1 MNALSHLLERQPLRV
16 KLALGFS
23 ILLAFAV
30 AVGMVALQAQV
41 RMKSEIFH
49 LYQHQ
54 MLGVSHAKD
63 AQNHYLSIGRELRHA
78 AIAGPGAVREASIQT
93 ITELDSQLMAELE
106 ELRPRLM
113 AESNV
118 RLLASFETEYQI
130 YKASVQKIIGVLHQG
145 NEAQAV
151 AFLTSEE
158 FRAPGSRAYAALE
171 DLTRAK
177 ERAAKEAAEETVR
190 SADTAVEHATLLL
203 LSGGLTSLLI
213 GWLITRSIRRPFD
226 AIEHSVRR
234 LAQGELSVEVP
245 HASYGNEIG
254 SLARSV
260 QVLQDGARQ
269 MDDQS
274 WIKSHLAQ
282 ISNALQSADSFSG
295 LTQIL
300 FSELAPLTHIGH
312 GAFYVFEDTEQ
323 RLRLLGG
330 YALRERKELG
340 QYFRIGQGLVGQ
352 CALERAPITL
362 TQPPVDYIRVAS
374 SLGDAPPA
382 AIAVL
387 PVVRNDRL
395 LGVLEVATF
404 LDLHPREQALLDGLL
419 PVLAMNLEI
428 LERSVR
434 TNKLLGETQRQA
446 ATLEEQA
453 EELEAQKDSIQATES
468 WYRGIIESAP
478 DGLLVADNA
487 GRITMVNARTL
498 ALFGY
503 AENELVGQAIEVLVP
518 DSIRGH
524 HPGLRSGFMET
535 GGSREMGGKG
545 YSLQGRRKDGSLFPV
560 EVGLSKLPPVGG
572 RGASVCASVRDVTDR
587 KEAEQ
592 ALAVS
597 AERLNFALKG
607 GRLGLWDW
615 DVPTGRSQVNDIW
628 AEMLGYT
635 LDEVNEDGSAA
646 AAWERLLH
654 PEDSADVHQRFAHC
668 IEDPDAPG
676 FQAMFRLK
684 TKSGGWCWIL
694 SMGRVTERDSAGR
707 ALRLVGIHQDFT
719 ERVQAQTELEN
730 NRQFMEAV
738 LENMGSA
745 VYVKDAK
752 GMYTFVNSD
761 WERATGLR
769 RADVLGRTTLEVDH
783 LGRGQTYHDTDLGV
797 ILNDRSMVL
806 EETAGAGANER
817 HYQVTKVPMHQ
828 GDSVSGL
835 CSIAVDVTERKKA
848 EVEIRKARDSAEEAT
863 KAKSDFLA
871 NMSHEI
877 RTPMNAII
885 GMSHL
890 ALQTNLDKKQR
901 NYIEKV
907 HRSGENLLGIINDI
921 LDFSKIEAGKM
932 TMETI
937 EFRLED
943 VMENL
948 ANLVGL
954 KADDKSLELLFNV
967 AEQVPTALMGDPLR
981 LGQILINLGNNAV
994 KFTSNGEVVV
1004 GVDVVAQDADGA
1016 ELHFWVKDSGIGMS
1030 PEQCAKMFQSFSQA
1044 DASTTRKYGGTGL
1057 GLAISKNLVEMMQG
1071 RIWVESALNKGSC
1084 FHFVARFGLQQSP
1097 QPRRMFRADELLGTR
1112 VLVVDDNASAR
1123 EILSTMAKTFGLE
1136 VDTAWDGREAFRM
1149 VSEAD
1154 KKDLGYDVV
1163 LMDWKMPGMDGV
1175 ETMHMLQNESLNRM
1189 PTVIMVTAY
1198 GREEA
1203 VSAAQ
1208 SRGVKPSTVLTK
1220 PVTSSTLLEAVAE
1233 ALGKKQMV
1241 ETRAEEKAG
1250 SQSLAIEQLFGARVL
1265 LVEDNELN
1273 LELAMELLGNA
1284 HVAVVTAGNGQEALD
1299 VLARDGD
1306 FDGVLMDCQMPVM
1319 DGYTATRHIRANP
1332 AFKELPIIAMT
1343 ANAMAGDREKVI
1355 EAGMWDHIAKPLN
1368 VAQMFATI
1376 AKWIKRGAHRALTS
1390 SPSKIAV
1397 RADDGLSDLPGI
1409 DVARGLATT
1418 MDNPALYRRLLVK
1431 FRDSQAHFDAQFAA
1445 ARQDK
1450 TDPDAAQ
1457 RLAHTLKGNAGNIG
1471 ARGVQA
1477 AAEALEHA
1485 CLRPATEDEVQAQ
1498 LDAVL
1503 AELTPVLTGLA
1514 SLSGAQDKAPPV
1526 IDTADGVL
1534 TQELE
1539 RLRQLLQQ
1547 GDAEAADLAD
1557 TVVQLAHGT
1566 PLAAQIRR
1574 VATAAANYDFLA
1586 ALKALDS
1593 VES

>member
-1 MNALSHLLERQPLRV
+1 
-16 KLALGFS
+16 
-23 ILLAFAV
+23 
-30 AVGMVALQAQV
+30 
-41 RMKSEIFH
+41 
-49 LYQHQ
+49 
-54 MLGVSHAKD
+54 
-63 AQNHYLSIGRELRHA
+63 
-78 AIAGPGAVREASIQT
+78 
-93 ITELDSQLMAELE
+93 
-106 ELRPRLM
+106 
-113 AESNV
+113 
-118 RLLASFETEYQI
+118 
-130 YKASVQKIIGVLHQG
+130 
-145 NEAQAV
+145 
-151 AFLTSEE
+151 
-158 FRAPGSRAYAALE
+158 
-171 DLTRAK
+171 
-177 ERAAKEAAEETVR
+177 
-190 SADTAVEHATLLL
+190 
-203 LSGGLTSLLI
+203 
-213 GWLITRSIRRPFD
+213 
-226 AIEHSVRR
+226 
-234 LAQGELSVEVP
+234 
-245 HASYGNEIG
+245 
-254 SLARSV
+254 LARSV

-312 GAFYVFEDTEQ
+312 GAFYVFEETEQ

-362 TQPPVDYIRVAS
+362 TQPPADYIRVAS

-453 EELEAQKDSIQATES
+453 EELEAQKTSIQATES

-478 DGLLVADNA
+478 DGLLVADGA
-487 GRITMVNARTL
+487 GRITMVNARML

-503 AENELVGQAIEVLVP
+503 TEAELVGQPIELLVP
-518 DSIRGH
+518 ESVRQH
-524 HPGLRSGFMET
+524 HPALRTQFMET

-545 YSLQGRRKDGSLFPV
+545 YSLKGRRKDGSLFPV
-560 EVGLSKLPPVGG
+560 EVGLSKLPAVGG
-572 RGASVCASVRDVTDR
+572 REASACASVRDVTDR
-587 KEAEQ
+587 KLLEEEMQRVNFMTDLALELTHCGYWHVDYRDPDYYYQSERAANILGDPIKPDGRYHLQDEWFANLKAADSRTAEEAAERYQGTIDGKYLSYEVTYAYKRPLDGRIVWVNAGGKLVRDDQGKALFMYGAYQDVTALKESEQAIINSQRQLRTLVDSIGSVITMKDRQGRYQLLNGTYEKILGITEAEVVGKDAHAFMPQ
-592 ALAVS
+592 
-597 AERLNFALKG
+597 
-607 GRLGLWDW
+607 
-615 DVPTGRSQVNDIW
+615 
-628 AEMLGYT
+628 
-635 LDEVNEDGSAA
+635 AA
-646 AAWERLLH
+646 ADKIAEVEEQVMATGQAITYEEVVSLTDGTNARHFLTTKTPLL
-654 PEDSADVHQRFAHC
+654 DVHGEAY
-668 IEDPDAPG
+668 
-676 FQAMFRLK
+676 
-684 TKSGGWCWIL
+684 
-694 SMGRVTERDSAGR
+694 
-707 ALRLVGIHQDFT
+707 GICGVATDIT
-719 ERVQAQTELEN
+719 ERVQAQAELES

-761 WERATGLR
+761 WERATGLV
-769 RADVLGRTTLEVDH
+769 RADVLGYTTLEVDH
-783 LGRGQTYHDTDLGV
+783 LGRGQTYHDTDLAV
-797 ILNDRSMVL
+797 IQNDRSMVL
-806 EETAGAGANER
+806 EETAGTGANER

-828 GDSVSGL
+828 GGTVSGL

-848 EVEIRKARDSAEEAT
+848 EVEIRKARDIAEEAT

-943 VMENL
+943 VLENL

-954 KADDKSLELLFNV
+954 KADDKGLELLFSV
-967 AEQVPTALMGDPLR
+967 AEQVPTALLGDPLR

-994 KFTSNGEVVV
+994 KFTSDGEVVV
-1004 GVDVVAQDADGA
+1004 GVDVMAEDAQGV

-1071 RIWVESALNKGSC
+1071 RIWVESALNEGSC

-1097 QPRRMFRADELLGTR
+1097 QPRRMFRAEELLGTR

-1136 VDTAWDGREAFRM
+1136 VDTAWDGREALRM

-1203 VSAAQ
+1203 VGAAQ
-1208 SRGVKPSTVLTK
+1208 SRGVKPTTVLTK

-1233 ALGKKQMV
+1233 ALGKAQIM

-1319 DGYTATRHIRANP
+1319 DGYTATRHIRSNP
-1332 AFKELPIIAMT
+1332 AFKDLPIIAMT

-1397 RADDGLSDLPGI
+1397 RSDDGLSDLPGI

-1431 FRDSQAHFDAQFAA
+1431 FRDSQAHFDAQFAV

-1471 ARGVQA
+1471 ARGVHA
-1477 AAEALEHA
+1477 AAEALERA
-1485 CLRPATEDEVQAQ
+1485 CLLPAAEDEVLAL
-1498 LDAVL
+1498 LDGVL

-1514 SLSGAQDKAPPV
+1514 RLSGAQDNAPPA
-1526 IDTADGVL
+1526 ADPATGAL

-1586 ALKALDS
+1586 ALKALDTA
-1593 VES
+1593 ES